1 MKRVNILWTG
11 GFDSTF
17 RISELSR
24 CDIEI
29 QPYYICNPA
38 RKSLKN
44 ELRAIDEMT
53 EMFKDLEQ
61 TKAKFLPLKPIPRE
75 LCNDDPGM
83 RQAYKNIIK
92 TVFIGDQYVYL
103 CGFSRQHPGI
113 ELSVHDN
120 VIDILKT
127 YGDLIKIH
135 DEDIGDYYVV
145 DQSKTPEDLVTIF
158 KDFSFPL
165 VHHTK
170 KGMME
175 EYKKYGLTEIM
186 KKTWFCHS
194 PIDDKPCGECNPC
207 KYTIQE
213 GLRGRFDRRAM
224 FRYYMRRTRIKLIVT
239 SPFRLIYIFIKDIWR
254 YVRTF
259 GRDIVKYS
267 KFLFRDAKKY
277 FRFLRQ
283 TLHNFKRFIKKTY
296 KGSFSTLIKKEFR
309 KFFNSSKKDL
319 KKYGGIIKRDLQKYN
334 RFLHQSYRKYAR
346 FFRNFY
352 KDLIDG

>member
-17 RISELSR
+17 RIAELSR
-24 CDIEI
+24 CNIEI
-29 QPYYICNPA
+29 QPYYVCNPA

-44 ELRAIDEMT
+44 ELNAIAEMT
-53 EMFKDLEQ
+53 EMFKALEQ
-61 TKAKFLPLKPIPRE
+61 TKAKFLPLKPIPRDQ
-75 LCNDDPGM
+75 CNDDPGM

-127 YGDLIKIH
+127 YGDLIKIT
-135 DEDIGDYYVV
+135 DEDIGDYYIV
-145 DQSKTPEDLVTIF
+145 DQEKTPEDLVTIF

-175 EYKKYGLTEIM
+175 DYEKYGLTEIM

-194 PIDDKPCGECNPC
+194 PINDKPCGECNPC

-224 FRYYMRRTRIKLIVT
+224 MRYYLRRTRIKIIVT
-239 SPFRLIYIFIKDIWR
+239 RPFKLVALIIKDIR
-254 YVRTF
+254 KYLRAF
-259 GRDIVKYS
+259 GKDIKKYAR
-267 KFLFRDAKKY
+267 FLKKDAKKY
-277 FRFLRQ
+277 WKFTRQ
-283 TLHNFKRFIKKTY
+283 TGHNFKRFVKRTY
-296 KGSFSTLIKKEFR
+296 KGSFGFLIKKEFK
-309 KFFNSSKKDL
+309 KFFNSFKKDL
-319 KKYGGIIKRDLQKYN
+319 KRWAGILKRDAAKYRRLIHHTRV
-334 RFLHQSYRKYAR
+334 RFVN
-346 FFRNFY
+346 FFKRFY
-352 KDLIDG
+352 KALKDG